1 MFGKKQ
7 QQVYSQ
13 EPDFQNQ
20 GLAAELAK
28 YKAEATLNMKMLES
42 INNNAHLSV
51 WMSFFDENG
60 NQSAVHFT
68 DEMRRCLGYTYNELP
83 DTVESLGL
91 LIHPDDSEEVFS
103 VYGAAVAD
111 SNVKYDIKYRL
122 KLKNGEYHLFHATGE
137 VLRRPNGTPEVFIG
151 TFIDIDEKT
160 KNEAKLEH
168 DTRRQFA
175 VDKMMLE
182 GSWSLDLTQGAI
194 DDPNTPMVF
203 SNQFKKLLGYSNSI
217 DFPDI
222 MSSWLTKIHPD
233 DVEAAAGLMA
243 KQMADTSGDTVF
255 DMEYR
260 IQHKS
265 GEYRWFRASSYVVFS
280 PSKVPLMAAGTILD
294 ITEEKEAKERFETEL
309 APDIKSLENK
319 ISDVTKTVDDAA
331 SEMQDVALRQTDI
344 AAASQQIEAS
354 VDASMDIIKSIES
367 IAAQTNLLSLNA
379 SIEAARAGEA
389 GKGFAVVASE
399 VQNLATSTKETTGNI
414 SKILGEM
421 NTSVKD
427 VMQKINEINDSISS
441 QSANMEEINATMEE
455 LHSLAIAI
463 GDMTSHLY
471 S

>member
-7 QQVYSQ
+7 SYIQ
-13 EPDFQNQ
+13 ENSSELEALQN
-20 GLAAELAK
+20 EIAK
-28 YKAEATLNMKMLES
+28 YKYESEKNYRMLES
-42 INNNAHLSV
+42 VNNSANLAI
-51 WMSFFDENG
+51 WMAFFDESG
-60 NQSAVHFT
+60 NQTGVHYT
-68 DEMRRCLGYTYNELP
+68 DNMRRSLGYTESELP
-83 DTVESLGL
+83 DTVESLGKI
-91 LIHPDDSEEVFS
+91 IHPDDSEEVFAS
-103 VYGAAVAD
+103 YGAAVARREAR
-111 SNVKYDIKYRL
+111 YDVNYRL
-122 KLKNGEYHLFHATGE
+122 LTRSGEYRMYHATGE
-137 VLRRPNGTPEVFIG
+137 CIRRPNGNPEVFIG
-151 TFIDIDEKT
+151 TFIDIEDKLKT
-160 KNEAKLEH
+160 EAKLEH
-168 DTRRQFA
+168 DQRRQFA

-203 SNQFKKLLGYSNSI
+203 SDQFKKLLGYSNSI

-243 KQMADTSGDTVF
+243 KQMADPTGDTVF

-265 GEYRWFRASSYVVFS
+265 GEYKWFRASSYVVFS
-280 PSKVPLMAAGTILD
+280 PDKVPLMAAGTILD
-294 ITEEKEAKERFETEL
+294 VTEEKEHRVKFETEL
-309 APDIKSLENK
+309 APDIESLEVK
-319 ISDVTKTVDDAA
+319 IADVSKTVDEAA
-331 SEMQDVALRQTDI
+331 GEMQDVALRQTEI
-344 AAASQQIEAS
+344 AEASQEIEAS
-354 VDASMDIIKSIES
+354 VDASMEIIQSIQS

-399 VQNLATSTKETTGNI
+399 VQNLANSTKETTNNI
-414 SKILGEM
+414 SQILGEM
-421 NTSVKD
+421 NTSVKN
-427 VMQKINEINDSISS
+427 VMQKINQINDNITS

-455 LHSLAIAI
+455 LHTLAVAI

>member
-1 MFGKKQ
+1 MFKKKQ
-7 QQVYSQ
+7 GFEPEINGQLSQ
-13 EPDFQNQ
+13 
-20 GLAAELAK
+20 LSAEVAK
-28 YKAEATLNMKMLES
+28 YKEDAALNYRMLES
-42 INNNAHLSV
+42 INNSAHLSV
-51 WMSFFDENG
+51 WMAFFDEQG
-60 NQSAVHFT
+60 QQTGVRFT
-68 DEMRRCLGYTYNELP
+68 DEMRRVLGYNINELP
-83 DTVESLGL
+83 DTIDSLGK
-91 LIHPDDSEEVFS
+91 LIHPDDSEAVFAA
-103 VYGAAVAD
+103 YGNAVA
-111 SNVKYDIKYRL
+111 NPNAVYDIDY
-122 KLKNGEYHLFHATGE
+122 KLLAKNGEYRMYHATGE

-151 TFIDIDEKT
+151 TFVDIEDKLKT
-160 KNEAKLEH
+160 EAKLEH
-168 DTRRQFA
+168 DQRRQFA

-203 SNQFKKLLGYSNSI
+203 SDQFKKLLGYSNSI

-243 KQMADTSGDTVF
+243 KQMADPTGDTVF

-265 GEYRWFRASSYVVFS
+265 GEYKWFRASSYVVFS
-280 PSKVPLMAAGTILD
+280 KTKEPLMAAGTILD
-294 ITEEKEAKERFETEL
+294 VTEEKEHRDKFETEL
-309 APDIKSLENK
+309 APDIESLEAK
-319 ISDVTKTVDDAA
+319 IGDVSKTVDDAA
-331 SEMQDVALRQTDI
+331 SEMQDVALRQTEI
-344 AAASQQIEAS
+344 AEASQEIEAS
-354 VDASMDIIKSIES
+354 VDASMEIIKSIES

-399 VQNLATSTKETTGNI
+399 VQNLANSTKETTSNI
-414 SKILGEM
+414 SQILGEM
-421 NTSVKD
+421 NTSVKN
-427 VMQKINEINDSISS
+427 VMQKINQINDNITS

-455 LHSLAIAI
+455 LHTLAVAI

>member
-7 QQVYSQ
+7 NLSQ
-13 EPDFQNQ
+13 GVDYQFQE
-20 GLAAELAK
+20 LTAELEK
-28 YKAEATLNMKMLES
+28 YKAESALNYKMLES
-42 INNNAHLSV
+42 INNNAHLAV
-51 WMSFFDENG
+51 WMSYFDEKG
-60 NQSAVHFT
+60 NQVSVHFT
-68 DEMRRCLGYTYNELP
+68 DEMRRSLGYSYNELP
-83 DTVESLGL
+83 DTIDSLGS
-91 LIHPDDSEEVFS
+91 LIHPDDSEEVFAA
-103 VYGAAVAD
+103 YGNAVA
-111 SNVKYDIKYRL
+111 NANATYDIKYRL
-122 KLKNGEYHLFHATGE
+122 KLKNGEYHIFHATGE
-137 VLRRPNGTPEVFIG
+137 CLRRPNGTPEVFIG
-151 TFIDIDEKT
+151 TFIDIDDKLKT
-160 KNEAKLEH
+160 EAKLEH
-168 DTRRQFA
+168 DTRRQYA

-182 GSWSLDLTQGAI
+182 GSWSLDLSQGAI

-203 SNQFKKLLGYSNSI
+203 SNQFKKLLGYSNSV
-217 DFPDI
+217 DFPDV

-233 DVEAAAGLMA
+233 DVEGAAGLMA
-243 KQMADTSGDTVF
+243 KQMADPTGDTVF

-265 GEYRWFRASSYVVFS
+265 GEYKWFRASSYVVFS
-280 PSKVPLMAAGTILD
+280 PSKEPLMAAGTILD
-294 ITEEKEAKERFETEL
+294 ITEEKEAKERFESEL
-309 APDIKSLENK
+309 APDIISLENK
-319 ISDVTKTVDDAA
+319 IADITKTVDDAA
-331 SEMQDVALRQTDI
+331 SEMQDVALRQTEI
-344 AAASQQIEAS
+344 ASASQEIEAS
-354 VDASMDIIKSIES
+354 VDASMNIIKSIES

-399 VQNLATSTKETTGNI
+399 VQNLASSTKETTSNI

-427 VMQKINEINDSISS
+427 LMQKINEINDSISS